1 VKARG
6 DAGWQRRHVTHYTGI
21 GTEVR
26 ENFTGKSMQGECSE
40 NALVYFHCRAAGDCA
55 LRNELDDET
64 QLNYFGARYF
74 DPFFGLWMSPDPA
87 GQFANPYSYGGDPVN
102 FVDPNGEYRTI
113 NRKG

>member
-1 VKARG
+1 
-6 DAGWQRRHVTHYTGI
+6 
-21 GTEVR
+21 
-26 ENFTGKSMQGECSE
+26 
-40 NALVYFHCRAAGDCA
+40 